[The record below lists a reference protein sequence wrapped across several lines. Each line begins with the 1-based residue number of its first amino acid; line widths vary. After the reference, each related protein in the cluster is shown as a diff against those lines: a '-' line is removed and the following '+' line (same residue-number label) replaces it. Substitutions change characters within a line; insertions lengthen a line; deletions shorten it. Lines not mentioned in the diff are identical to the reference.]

1 MTVADLGDV
10 AEFINGFA
18 FKESH
23 WEDTGR
29 PIIRIQN
36 LNDARKPFNRTTLNV
51 PRKYI
56 VEPGDLL
63 VSWSASLGVFEW
75 DRPEPALVNQHI
87 FKVVPNEA
95 LVKRDYLRH
104 MLRGA
109 LIDMERH
116 LHGATMR
123 HINRAEFLATQIPL
137 PPLPEQR
144 RISAILEHAET
155 VRAKRMTTLARLQ
168 ELEHAAYQDTFGS
181 KKGARVP
188 FGQLVT
194 GMRNGVSPS
203 SEGTFMA
210 TVLTLLAVTRGSFDP
225 AAARVAHFDREPST
239 AQRVHA
245 EDFLICRGN
254 GNLGLVGSGVPTEG
268 DRPDLV
274 FPDTVIAATVDRSLI
289 DPLYLA
295 ATWRQSD
302 VRRQI
307 ESSART
313 TSGIYKVNQRG
324 LTNLIIPVP
333 PKSLQ
338 TQYVSTARVIA
349 SRRKAMESSLGAC
362 DALLASLQTQ
372 AFAGRL

>member
-1 MTVADLGDV
+1 M
-10 AEFINGFA
+10 
-18 FKESH
+18 
-23 WEDTGR
+23 
-29 PIIRIQN
+29 
-36 LNDARKPFNRTTLNV
+36 

-181 KKGARVP
+181 
-188 FGQLVT
+188 
-194 GMRNGVSPS
+194 
-203 SEGTFMA
+203 
-210 TVLTLLAVTRGSFDP
+210 
-225 AAARVAHFDREPST
+225 
-239 AQRVHA
+239 
-245 EDFLICRGN
+245 
-254 GNLGLVGSGVPTEG
+254 
-268 DRPDLV
+268 
-274 FPDTVIAATVDRSLI
+274 
-289 DPLYLA
+289 
-295 ATWRQSD
+295 
-302 VRRQI
+302 
-307 ESSART
+307 
-313 TSGIYKVNQRG
+313 
-324 LTNLIIPVP
+324 
-333 PKSLQ
+333 
-338 TQYVSTARVIA
+338 
-349 SRRKAMESSLGAC
+349 RKARAYRSGNS
-362 DALLASLQTQ
+362 
-372 AFAGRL
+372 